1 MESSTDNRIKFRHIQ
16 CFLAV
21 LQLGTVQRAADSLSI
36 TQPAVSKTL
45 AELEEIIG
53 APLFERG
60 RHGAVSTRQGRLFA
74 PHARACLAAL
84 RQGVDEVR
92 LDGQLALAFI
102 AIGVLP
108 TVAGTLLPAALA
120 AFRQRW
126 PSVSVR
132 VQTGS
137 NQQLLES
144 LQAGD
149 TALAIGRLSDSESMA
164 GMSFEHLYREPLSV
178 VVRAGHRLLEEGSL
192 SPAMLA
198 RYPIVVPPPG
208 TFIRQS
214 ADSMLTAFGAQASIA
229 WLETLSVSLGR
240 AMALHNDAIWFVP
253 SNTIEDDL
261 ASKVLAR
268 LPIPFPGTD
277 EPIGL
282 IRRSEA
288 VLTVAAADLVEAIRA
303 AGRRRES
310 LRISGA

>member
-1 MESSTDNRIKFRHIQ
+1 MEDSADNRIKFRHMQ

-60 RHGAVSTRQGRLFA
+60 RHGAVPTRQGRLFA

-92 LDGQLALAFI
+92 QDGQLALASI

-108 TVAGTLLPAALA
+108 TVAGALLPPALA
-120 AFRQRW
+120 AFRAHW
-126 PSVSVR
+126 PKVSVR

-149 TALAIGRLSDSESMA
+149 IALAVGRLSDSESMA

-192 SPAMLA
+192 LPAMLA
-198 RYPIVVPPPG
+198 RYPIVVPPSG
-208 TFIRQS
+208 TLIRQS
-214 ADSMLTAFGAQASIA
+214 ADSMLTAFGAQASTA
-229 WLETLSVSLGR
+229 LLETLSVSLGR
-240 AMALHNDAIWFVP
+240 ALALHNDAVWFVP
-253 SNTIEDDL
+253 SSAVEEDL
-261 ASKVLAR
+261 AKAGLVR
-268 LPIPFPGTD
+268 LRMPFPGTD

-282 IRRSEA
+282 IRRSES
-288 VLTVAAADLVEAIRA
+288 VLTVATADLAEAIRT
-303 AGRRRES
+303 AGRQRES
-310 LRISGA
+310 LRIGRV